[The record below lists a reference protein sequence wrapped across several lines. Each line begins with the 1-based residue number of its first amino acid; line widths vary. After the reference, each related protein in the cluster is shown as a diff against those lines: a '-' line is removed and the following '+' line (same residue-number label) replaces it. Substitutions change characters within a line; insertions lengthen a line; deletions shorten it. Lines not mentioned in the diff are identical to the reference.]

1 MKSLPGTRIEVSLP
15 LLDLGDVFRCPGLER
30 MTIYIGVLGFFLEVI
45 RVGVEQGGGELVAP
59 EHVYD
64 PGGAGVAFLGVQ
76 DDGLPVGLC
85 GG

>member
-1 MKSLPGTRIEVSLP
+1 MKSLPGTRIEVSL
-15 LLDLGDVFRCPGLER
+15 LFLDLGDVLRCHGLER
-30 MTIYIGVLGFFLEVI
+30 MTIYIGVLVFFLEVI

-64 PGGAGVAFLGVQ
+64 SWGSGVAFLGVH

>member
-1 MKSLPGTRIEVSLP
+1 MKVSLL
-15 LLDLGDVFRCPGLER
+15 LLDLGDVLWCFDLER
-30 MTIYIGVLGFFLEVI
+30 MTIYLGVLGFFLEVI

>member
-1 MKSLPGTRIEVSLP
+1 MKSLPGTRIEVSL
-15 LLDLGDVFRCPGLER
+15 LFLDLGDVLRCYGLER

-45 RVGVEQGGGELVAP
+45 RVGVEQGGGELVSP

-64 PGGAGVAFLGVQ
+64 SGGDGVAFLGVD

>member
-1 MKSLPGTRIEVSLP
+1 MESLPRTRMKFSL
-15 LLDLGDVFRCPGLER
+15 LLLGFGDVFWCLDLER
-30 MTIYIGVLGFFLEVI
+30 MTIYIGVLVFFLEVI